1 MLMSATNS
9 VTNPAVDYRSGGS
22 LEEWPASLDR
32 IMTLDFDVV
41 IPGTGFGAT
50 DKAALRKHRDKVEAA
65 RKRVRGLVQ

>member
-9 VTNPAVDYRSGGS
+9 VTNPAVDYGGS

-50 DKAALRKHRDKVEAA
+50 DKAALRKHRDKVEAV